1 MEKLSTDY
9 VESKM
14 MYAYYLYI
22 SFTSLNNYI
31 DIKVN
36 NKETVEW
43 EKLIEKLVLARTAIN
58 SMDEYL
64 KDTEIDEIE
73 YIYLNGIYNSVK
85 PIIVIYLFL

>member
-1 MEKLSTDY
+1 MG
-9 VESKM
+9 
-14 MYAYYLYI
+14 
-22 SFTSLNNYI
+22 
-31 DIKVN
+31 
-36 NKETVEW
+36 
-43 EKLIEKLVLARTAIN
+43 KLIEKSLFLARTAIN

>member
-1 MEKLSTDY
+1 MGKTNW
-9 VESKM
+9 K
-14 MYAYYLYI
+14 
-22 SFTSLNNYI
+22 
-31 DIKVN
+31 
-36 NKETVEW
+36 
-43 EKLIEKLVLARTAIN
+43 KLVLARTAIN